1 MDQDLFDFNR
11 NQILKKSAPLA
22 DRMRP
27 QTLDEFVGQS
37 AILAEGRLLRR
48 AIKADRLGSLLL
60 HGPPGVGKTTLASV
74 IAAHTRA
81 HFSSLNAVLA
91 GVKDLRL
98 EVEEAKKRLELYG
111 LRSILFIDEVHR
123 FNTAQQ
129 DALLPWVE
137 NGVITFI
144 GATTENP
151 FFEVNKALLSRS
163 RLFRLQPLTS
173 DDLKNLL
180 KRALLDKKRGYGNK
194 NVIVSE
200 QASQHFVDIA
210 NGDAR
215 ILLNALELAVEST
228 QPNLSGVID
237 IDLLIAEESIQE
249 RAVLY
254 DKNGDAHFDTISAF
268 IKSLRGSDPDAS
280 LFWLARM
287 LEAGENPRFIFRRM
301 LICASEDI
309 GLADP
314 QAIVVVQSC
323 AAAFEQIGLPEGIY
337 PLSEAAVYLASTEKS
352 NSLSA
357 FFTAQKLVREAQ
369 KQDVPIHLRDSN
381 RDGSTFGDGIGYL
394 YPHSYKDHWIPQ
406 QYMPDHLQGKIFW
419 EPTSQGWEGK
429 RRLKILD
436 NRSAQLAILKE
447 AEIANPFLLSSGPE
461 DPIISRWSQSQLTQE
476 ADRLQK
482 LSENLWSEVKL
493 HRNCRILVLTSDSL
507 LWALAPLK
515 QVPDGGVII
524 ASPKQYHSRLVP
536 QLDLLDQLDRP
547 TLINKNSE
555 SINNLPNNLQFEW
568 VGGRLY
574 LDDLSVSNID
584 SLWASINQR
593 TSLNSGLRLLITNSI
608 LGPAESLQNL
618 LIDLNEKY
626 NDFDSLAEIISLEK
640 SWMASRPKENY
651 LVKKLNELGWR
662 VDIKKWNEDL
672 YLDIDKAL
680 EARWLGEGG
689 LYKSLLD
696 KYLSIEA
703 IEQIR
708 DLLNRFSSKKLSQRL
723 SHSKILAEKIS

>member
-1 MDQDLFDFNR
+1 MNQDLFDFNSG
-11 NQILKKSAPLA
+11 QILKKSAPLA

-37 AILAEGRLLRR
+37 GILAEGRLLRR

-60 HGPPGVGKTTLASV
+60 HGPPGVGKTTLARV

-137 NGVITFI
+137 NGIITFI

-180 KRALLDKKRGYGNK
+180 KRALLDKTRGYGNK

-200 QASQHFVDIA
+200 EASQHFVDIA

-215 ILLNALELAVEST
+215 ILLNALELAVESS
-228 QPNLSGVID
+228 QPDHSGLIN

-314 QAIVVVQSC
+314 QAIVVVQAC

-337 PLSEAAVYLASTEKS
+337 PLSEAAVYLASTDKS
-352 NSLSA
+352 NSLAA
-357 FFTAQKLVREAQ
+357 FFAAQKLVKAAQ
-369 KQDVPIHLRDSN
+369 AQDVPSHLRDPN
-381 RDGSTFGDGIGYL
+381 RDGGAFGDGIGYL
-394 YPHSYKDHWIPQ
+394 YPHSYKDHWVAQ
-406 QYMPDHLQGKIFW
+406 QYMPNQLQGEIFW
-419 EPTSQGWEGK
+419 EPTAQGWEGQ
-429 RRLKILD
+429 RRLQILD
-436 NRSAQLAILKE
+436 NRSAQLSIIQE
-447 AEIANPFLLSSGPE
+447 AEIANPFFLSSGPE
-461 DPIISRWSQSQLTQE
+461 DPIITRWLHRQLRQE

-482 LSENLWSEVKL
+482 LSENLWSEVIL
-493 HRNCRILVLTSDSL
+493 QRNFRILILTSDSL
-507 LWALAPLK
+507 LWALEPLK
-515 QVPDGGVII
+515 KVTDGGVTI
-524 ASPKQYHSRLVP
+524 ASPKKYHSRLAP
-536 QLDLLDQLDRP
+536 QLDLLDQVDRP
-547 TLINKNSE
+547 DLIDKTSE

-574 LDDLSVSNID
+574 LDDLTISNID
-584 SLWASINQR
+584 SLWASINQK
-593 TSLNSGLRLLITNSI
+593 TYLHSGLRLLITNSI
-608 LGPAESLQNL
+608 FGPAESLKNL
-618 LIDLNEKY
+618 LIDLNEKI
-626 NDFDSLAEIISLEK
+626 NDFQFLEKIISLEK
-640 SWMASRPKENY
+640 TWLSSRPKEDY
-651 LVKKLNELGWR
+651 LVNKLKELGWR
-662 VDIKKWNEDL
+662 VEIKKWTEDL
-672 YLDIDKAL
+672 YLDIDKGL
-680 EARWLGEGG
+680 EARWLGEGM

-696 KYLSIEA
+696 NNISNQA
-703 IEQIR
+703 IEKIR
-708 DLLNRFSSKKLSQRL
+708 HLLRRLSGKRLSQRL
-723 SHSKILAEKIS
+723 SHSKILAEKIL